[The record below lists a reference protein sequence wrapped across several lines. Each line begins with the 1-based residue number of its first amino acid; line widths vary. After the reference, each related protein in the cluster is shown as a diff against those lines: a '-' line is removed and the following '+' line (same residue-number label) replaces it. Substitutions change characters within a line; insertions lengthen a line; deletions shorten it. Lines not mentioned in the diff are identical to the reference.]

1 MEHTVIKEGTRTID
15 TTPTWEGLVRALIE
29 LAHTGETYE
38 SRQMAKGELR
48 RMARLADCWV
58 QYRKD
63 QLEAEAELRDAA
75 ASTSSD
81 DERDGMRDGMRDG
94 VGATS

>member
-38 SRQMAKGELR
+38 SQQMAKGELR

-63 QLEAEAELRDAA
+63 QLEAEEADERDAA
-75 ASTSSD
+75 ASSSSD
-81 DERDGMRDGMRDG
+81 DERDGMRDG

>member
-1 MEHTVIKEGTRTID
+1 MEHTVIEKGTRTID
-15 TTPTWEGLVRALIE
+15 ITPTWESLVRALIE
-29 LAHTGETYE
+29 LAHTGESYE

-63 QLEAEAELRDAA
+63 QLEAEADERDAA
-75 ASTSSD
+75 ATS
-81 DERDGMRDGMRDG
+81 EE
-94 VGATS
+94 GAEQ